1 MEAGFLECLLSIRP
15 VRFHGH
21 LGTAVKHGFLGVDLT
36 AFGAISGRLV
46 LCRPGF
52 SFGPDPEIMGPDQ
65 WLFKLGVY
73 MAKGGT
79 PGLLEKDSQNH
90 ANPAIQG

>member
-1 MEAGFLECLLSIRP
+1 MFWCPAGHGGRLLGMFIVNSAGC
-15 VRFHGH
+15 FHAH

-65 WLFKLGVY
+65 
-73 MAKGGT
+73 
-79 PGLLEKDSQNH
+79 
-90 ANPAIQG
+90 

>member
-1 MEAGFLECLLSIRP
+1 MFIVYSAGLFPRT
-15 VRFHGH
+15 

-65 WLFKLGVY
+65 
-73 MAKGGT
+73 
-79 PGLLEKDSQNH
+79 
-90 ANPAIQG
+90 